1 MWKRL
6 TFLADRP
13 FATALG
19 GLLLASMIV
28 TLANIGLTADALE
41 SLVPRW
47 LLTLLS
53 VTYGIGGLLI
63 LDGVMFRRGN
73 SEAAGCSL
81 VASGLVVRFI
91 ALITVLGVTAATV
104 ATGVFYL
111 VFCWACLER
120 VRQIVHGERIIHVE
134 KEFHVTWK
142 EEADD
147 SGNGAS

>member
-1 MWKRL
+1 MWKRV
-6 TFLADRP
+6 THLADRP

-28 TLANIGLTADALE
+28 TLADIGLTADALE
-41 SLVPRW
+41 SLVPGW

-63 LDGVMFRRGN
+63 LDGVMFQRGN
-73 SEAAGCSL
+73 TEAAGCTL

-91 ALITVLGVTAATV
+91 ALMTVLGVTPATL

-120 VRQIVHGERIIHVE
+120 VRQIMRGDRIIHVE
-134 KEFHVTWK
+134 REYKLTWRG
-142 EEADD
+142 EPDD
-147 SGNGAS
+147 SSGDGS